1 MKKSKG
7 KVPAIA
13 LQGPSALDGAESDAL
28 HQLHRFES
36 TGLIGLKTAAVAAMT
51 TAGQPL
57 AGLFRPNRTLISDH
71 LRKTLR
77 GTTHITASRARE
89 IADGLDISI
98 YQLMQELIPVARIHA
113 VAPISNYRV
122 GVVGRG
128 TSGDLYLGFNVEF
141 PDLPLT
147 STVHAEQAVV
157 VNAMAHREKGLEA
170 IAASFA
176 PSGHS
181 RQFLYELPDGGD
193 LKVLVGGRSLRLRN
207 HLPSNFGPKDLGIEG
222 TLMSSPQHS
231 LAPVKATSDALV
243 LKALE
248 AANRSYAPYSHCP
261 SGIALQV
268 GDSVIT
274 GSYCENAAFNPSLS
288 PLQAALVNLTARGR
302 KYSQITRAVLVERQ
316 RMASGGQVMQSGAT
330 RLLLE
335 AVAPEVKLE
344 VCYARVT

>member
-7 KVPAIA
+7 KVPSLP

-71 LRKTLR
+71 LRKNLR
-77 GTTHITASRARE
+77 GSTHVSASRARE

-98 YQLMQELIPVARIHA
+98 YQLMSELIPVARIHA
-113 VAPISNYRV
+113 VASISNYRV

-141 PDLPLT
+141 PDVPLT
-147 STVHAEQAVV
+147 ATVHAEQAVV

-170 IAASFA
+170 IASSFA

-193 LKVLVGGRSLRLRN
+193 LKVLVAGRSMRLRN
-207 HLPSNFGPKDLGIEG
+207 LLPSNFGPKDLGIEG
-222 TLMSSPQHS
+222 TLMSSSQHS
-231 LAPVKATSDALV
+231 LAPVKPTSDSLV

-248 AANRSYAPYSHCP
+248 AANRSYAPYTHCP

-268 GDSVIT
+268 GDAVIT

-288 PLQAALVNLTARGR
+288 PLQAALVNLTARG
-302 KYSQITRAVLVERQ
+302 KQYGQISRAVLVERQ
-316 RMASGGQVMQSGAT
+316 RPASGGQVMQSGAT

-344 VCYARVT
+344 VCYARVH